1 MNLNE
6 TFGVRWAHDGRR
18 TDGSVIPDGVPVTFA
33 LEFVRGDQRVQFP
46 PIGEPALEVMEVS
59 GLSGEALGL
68 GEGTYQLQVRAYLE
82 YPGGVSVV
90 SAPGDGGALSFF
102 DPIPANAP
110 HGVELFAG

>member
-1 MNLNE
+1 MDLNQ

-18 TDGSVIPDGVPVTFA
+18 ANGSAIPDGVPVTFA
-33 LEFVRGDQRVQFP
+33 LEFVNAAQRVQFP

-68 GEGTYQLQVRAYLE
+68 GEGAYQVLVRAYLE

-90 SAPGDGGALSFF
+90 SAPGDGGVLSFF
-102 DPIPANAP
+102 DPIAASAP
-110 HGVELFAG
+110 HGVELFAA